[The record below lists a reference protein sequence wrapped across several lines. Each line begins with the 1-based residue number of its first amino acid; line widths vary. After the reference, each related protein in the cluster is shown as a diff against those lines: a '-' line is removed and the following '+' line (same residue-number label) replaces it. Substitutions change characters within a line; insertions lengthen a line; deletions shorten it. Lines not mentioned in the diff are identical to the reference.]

1 MKTKL
6 KQFKRLR
13 PLEVSKTVSK
23 VSKEAT
29 LHSLQPC
36 TDWDNQIDVK
46 PLDLNLISNVSN
58 TDNMDN
64 TDNISNSNDI
74 NVNNSNVNTSSD
86 VYNPVTLAAQLG
98 FGILTRS
105 YVGGNHYVW
114 HWWLDGKGLKKHD
127 KGITVDNTTFGH
139 ICFWDNKY
147 VEKEWEDKIVCTGS
161 LNLEE
166 TITLLRKFG
175 VCCLTKYTD
184 TGSALIVL
192 DETDIREV
200 VKTIQKDTESK
211 DMNRVK
217 QSGLLLES
225 NGKYT
230 QLDFTNTSDLINI
243 LLDKLGDNTSD
254 IVSFLLS
261 NLGADLLIKEGD
273 VWTKINKDK
282 G

>member
-6 KQFKRLR
+6 KQFKKLK

-36 TDWDNQIDVK
+36 TDWDNQIDAK

-64 TDNISNSNDI
+64 
-74 NVNNSNVNTSSD
+74 SNVNTSTD

-98 FGILTRS
+98 WGVLTRS
-105 YVGGNHYVW
+105 YVGGNHYTW
-114 HWWLDGKGLKKHD
+114 QWWLDGKGLKKKHD
-127 KGITVDNTTFGH
+127 RWVTSANTTFGH

-147 VEKEWEDKIVCTGS
+147 IEKDWEDKIVCTGII
-161 LNLEE
+161 NLEE
-166 TITLLRKFG
+166 TIALLRKFG

-184 TGSALIVL
+184 TGSDLIVL

-200 VKTIQKDTESK
+200 VKGIQKDTESK
-211 DMNRVK
+211 YTK

-230 QLDFTNTSDLINI
+230 QLDFTNTADLINK
-243 LLDKLGDNTSD
+243 LLNKLGSNTSD
-254 IVSFLLS
+254 IVSMLLDK
-261 NLGADLLIKEGD
+261 LDADLLIKDDG
-273 VWTKINKDK
+273 WTKINKDK
-282 G
+282 KG